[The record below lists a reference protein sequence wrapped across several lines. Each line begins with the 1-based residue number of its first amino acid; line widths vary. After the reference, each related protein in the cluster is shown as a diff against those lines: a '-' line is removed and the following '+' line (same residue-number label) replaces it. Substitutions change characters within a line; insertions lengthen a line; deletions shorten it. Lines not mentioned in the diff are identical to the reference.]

1 MTFCGTPRNRIKLIK
16 NKSTKPS
23 NPSLLNI
30 QKPQR
35 VSGLCQTLEFLGAQ
49 LQRKKESDPRRAV
62 LCEYPS
68 VCACVCVRVCVCV
81 FVCVF
86 VCVCECVRALL
97 CWTIGNLE
105 AGVAEAS
112 MGDEAIRNY
121 SRNFCSISG

>member
-1 MTFCGTPRNRIKLIK
+1 MRSCNVRRSPIPGELFFVSI
-16 NKSTKPS
+16 
-23 NPSLLNI
+23 LLYV
-30 QKPQR
+30 R
-35 VSGLCQTLEFLGAQ
+35 VCA
-49 LQRKKESDPRRAV
+49 
-62 LCEYPS
+62 
-68 VCACVCVRVCVCV
+68 CACVCVCVC
-81 FVCVF
+81 VCVF